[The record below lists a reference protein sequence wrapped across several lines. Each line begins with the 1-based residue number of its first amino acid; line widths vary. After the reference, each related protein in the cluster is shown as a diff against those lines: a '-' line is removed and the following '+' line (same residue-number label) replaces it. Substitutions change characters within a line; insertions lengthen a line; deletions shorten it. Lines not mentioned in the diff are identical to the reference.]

1 MALTRDVNSVVG
13 NGKPMVMFSNPA
25 QGVAVLQEKITFDSS
40 YPTGG
45 ETLDLRP
52 FFSTLLMVM
61 IEPVGANYKFVYDYT
76 NRKVIAYIED
86 GTSGVHAEVANN
98 TDLSAISTSFAAW
111 GIAALDKK

>member
-13 NGKPMVMFSNPA
+13 NGKNLVMFSNPA

-86 GTSGVHAEVANN
+86 GTSGVHAQVADT
-98 TDLSAISTSFAAW
+98 TDLSAVSTSFIAF
-111 GIAALDKK
+111 GVAALDKK